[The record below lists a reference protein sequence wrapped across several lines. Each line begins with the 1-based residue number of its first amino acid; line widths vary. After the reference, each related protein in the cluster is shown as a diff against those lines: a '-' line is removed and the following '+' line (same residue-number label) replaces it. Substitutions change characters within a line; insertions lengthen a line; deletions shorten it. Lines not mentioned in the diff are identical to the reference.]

1 VSSDDAQFELI
12 ALRRRYGKTVVL
24 DGLTFTVPR
33 GEVYGFLRPN
43 GVRSAA

>member
-1 VSSDDAQFELI
+1 VSSDDVQFELI
-12 ALRRRYGKTVVL
+12 ALQRRYGKTVAL

-33 GEVYGFLRPN
+33 GEVYGFLGPN